1 MELDEP
7 ENGSEEAGLEEAIV
21 HESTAEPDRRMGDS
35 DLGRIDRYCFDA
47 LSAWLSEV
55 SLT

>member
-7 ENGSEEAGLEEAIV
+7 ENGPEEVELEEDAV
-21 HESTAEPDRRMGDS
+21 HEPRAELNRPIGDS
-35 DLGRIDRYCFDA
+35 ELGWLHRQCFDA